1 MAGRARQREPRDWRT
16 RRGAPNH
23 KPRQYIR
30 GRGRMAW
37 RCRLG
42 GAQILSGG
50 LAGSAVRDHVEGD
63 LLPFVERAQARA
75 FDRADVHEDILA
87 AGFRLNETEALLIV
101 KPLHGSLVHGSPSC
115 RYVWR

>member
-1 MAGRARQREPRDWRT
+1 MHNDANFGIGTLAMAGRARQREPRDWRT

-50 LAGSAVRDHVEGD
+50 LAGSTVRDHVEGD

-75 FDRADVHEDILA
+75 FDRAD
-87 AGFRLNETEALLIV
+87 AL
-101 KPLHGSLVHGSPSC
+101 PPASG
-115 RYVWR
+115 